1 MQNAASFV
9 MYCDGCAVVECS
21 FEISQLLNGDG
32 EAWSGGVGLRSLN
45 SLDHVLQQGVCGW
58 VTVAMLNV
66 VETEGTH
73 VDFDDGV
80 LDRAGQ
86 VCREVA
92 KSEG

>member
-1 MQNAASFV
+1 
-9 MYCDGCAVVECS
+9 MYCDGCAVVEGS

-45 SLDHVLQQGVCGW
+45 SLDHELQQGVYGW
-58 VTVAMLNV
+58 VAVAMLKV
-66 VETEGTH
+66 VETEDTH
-73 VDFDDGV
+73 VELDGGV

-86 VCREVA
+86 VCTEIA